1 MYCMN
6 KKTILISLSAVSL
19 ILSFFNVFKLP
30 FDLSWAAILLC
41 GIPIIFE
48 AGEALIKDFDITADV
63 LVAMAIIAS
72 VCIGEYFA
80 AGEVALIMTLGE
92 ELENFTVEKARK
104 GLQRLVSLSPVK
116 ARVLHGN
123 TEHIVAVDQ
132 VQVGDILKILP
143 GETVPVDGVILS
155 GQTSIDQSAMTGESL
170 PVDKKGGDEVS
181 SGTVNQFGSF
191 TMKALRRGEDS
202 SIQRMIQLVESADA
216 GKAKIVHL
224 ADRWAFWI
232 VLIALSTAV
241 ITGIVTRDIIRSVTV
256 LVVFCPCALVLAT
269 PVAIVAAI
277 GNVSKHGFLVKEG
290 DALERL
296 ATVRKV
302 ALDKTGTLTYG
313 VPSVVA
319 VVSTSPGLTEQE
331 LFHIAAS
338 AEQFSEHPLGKAVV
352 TSYRKTT
359 ERILSETSDFVM
371 LPGNGVRAVVAGAP
385 VIAGNSNFLQNSG
398 ILLAKEF
405 LAASEVYQ
413 KQGCTV
419 IYIAKEG
426 RVAGFIALADE
437 LRPESSPLMKRLKY
451 LGVEPV
457 LLTGDTHAA
466 ASSVVSRLEIDE
478 FHAGCLPEDK
488 MAHIAQYQKEH
499 KPVCMI
505 GDGINDAPALR
516 LADVGIAMGKIGSD
530 IAATAA
536 DIVLINDHIHA
547 IDHIIALSR
556 RMMTTIRCNIIFSM
570 SLNFLAVLMAVT
582 GCINPVAGALV
593 HNGGS
598 FLVIANSALLLYYKR
613 GGLQQCPKGKM
624 EKRA

>member
-1 MYCMN
+1 MS
-6 KKTILISLSAVSL
+6 KKTISLILSAASL

-30 FDLSWAAILLC
+30 FDLSWVAILLC
-41 GIPIIFE
+41 GIPIIIE
-48 AGEALIKDFDITADV
+48 AGEALIKEFDITADL

-72 VCIGEYFA
+72 VCIGEFFA

-92 ELENFTVEKARK
+92 ELENYTVSKARK
-104 GLQRLVSLSPVK
+104 GIQRLVSLTPVK
-116 ARVLHGN
+116 ARVLHDD
-123 TEHIVAVDQ
+123 TEQIVNVDQ
-132 VQVGDILKILP
+132 VQVGDIIKVLP
-143 GETVPVDGVILS
+143 GEKIPVDGVILS
-155 GQTSIDQSAMTGESL
+155 GQTSIDQSAMTGESM
-170 PVDKKGGDEVS
+170 PVDKQSGDEVS

-191 TMKALRRGEDS
+191 TMKALRRCGDS

-241 ITGIVTRDIIRSVTV
+241 ITGIVTRNLIRSVTV

-277 GNVSKHGFLVKEG
+277 GNVTKHGFLVKEG

-296 ATVRKV
+296 SMVKKV

-319 VVSTSPGLTEQE
+319 VVSASPELTEQE

-352 TSYRKTT
+352 SSYRKTT
-359 ERILSETSDFVM
+359 EGILSETSDFVM
-371 LPGNGVRAVVAGAP
+371 LPGNGVKAVVAGSP
-385 VIAGNSNFLQNSG
+385 VMAGNSAFLQNSG

-426 RVAGFIALADE
+426 RIAGFIALADE
-437 LRPESSPLMKRLKY
+437 LRPESCPLMKRLKF

-466 ASSVVSRLEIDE
+466 ARSVVSRLEIEE
-478 FHAGCLPEDK
+478 FHSECLPEDK

-547 IDHIIALSR
+547 IDHIIALSK

-570 SLNFLAVLMAVT
+570 SLNFLAVIMAVT
-582 GCINPVAGALV
+582 GYINPVAGALV

-613 GGLQQCPKGKM
+613 GGVLQWLKVGKA
-624 EKRA
+624 KRT

>member
-1 MYCMN
+1 MYCMS

-19 ILSFFNVFKLP
+19 ILSFFNVFELP

-232 VLIALSTAV
+232 VIIALSTAV

-319 VVSTSPGLTEQE
+319 VVSTSPGLTEQD

-385 VIAGNSNFLQNSG
+385 VIAGNSTFLQNSG

-437 LRPESSPLMKRLKY
+437 IRPESSPLMKRLKY

>member
-1 MYCMN
+1 MYYMS
-6 KKTILISLSAVSL
+6 KKAILISLSAASL
-19 ILSFFNVFKLP
+19 ILSFFNVFNLP
-30 FDLSWAAILLC
+30 FDLAWVAVLFC
-41 GIPIIFE
+41 GIPIIKE
-48 AGEALIKDFDITADV
+48 AGEALVKDFDITADL
-63 LVAMAIIAS
+63 LVAIAVIAS
-72 VCIGEYFA
+72 VCIGELFA

-92 ELENFTVEKARK
+92 ELEDYTVSKARK
-104 GLQRLVSLSPVK
+104 GVQRLVSLTPAK
-116 ARVLHGN
+116 ARVMHGDI
-123 TEHIVAVDQ
+123 EQIVTVDQ

-143 GETVPVDGVILS
+143 GETVPVDGVIRS
-155 GQTSIDQSAMTGESL
+155 GQTSIDQSAMTGESM
-170 PVDKKGGDEVS
+170 PVDKKRGDEVS

-191 TMKALRRGEDS
+191 TMEALRRGEDS

-216 GKAKIVHL
+216 GKAKIVRL

-232 VLIALSTAV
+232 VLIALFTAV
-241 ITGIVTRDIIRSVTV
+241 MTGIVTRNLIRSVTV

-269 PVAIVAAI
+269 PVAVVAAI

-296 ATVRKV
+296 SMVKKV

-313 VPSVVA
+313 IPSVVA
-319 VVSTSPGLTEQE
+319 VVSTSPELPEQE

-338 AEQFSEHPLGKAVV
+338 VEQFSEHPLGKAVV
-352 TSYRKTT
+352 SSYKKTT
-359 ERILSETSDFVM
+359 GRMLSDTSDFVM
-371 LPGNGVRAVVAGAP
+371 LPGNGVKAVVAGVP
-385 VIAGNSNFLQNSG
+385 VMAGNSFFLQNSG
-398 ILLAKEF
+398 ILLEKEF
-405 LAASEVYQ
+405 LAAAEVYQ

-426 RVAGFIALADE
+426 RIAGFIALADE
-437 LRPESSPLMKRLKY
+437 LRPESCPLMRRLKY

-466 ASSVVSRLEIDE
+466 ASSVVSRLEIEE

-488 MAHIAQYQKEH
+488 MAHIARYQKEH

-530 IAATAA
+530 IAAVAA

-570 SLNFLAVLMAVT
+570 SLNFLAVVLAVT

-613 GGLQQCPKGKM
+613 GGVLQWPKEKM
-624 EKRA
+624 GKRA

>member
-1 MYCMN
+1 MYCMS

-216 GKAKIVHL
+216 GKARIVHL

-385 VIAGNSNFLQNSG
+385 VIAGNSTFLQNSG

-426 RVAGFIALADE
+426 RVAGFISLADE
-437 LRPESSPLMKRLKY
+437 IRPESSPLMKRLKY